1 MELNTYDKINTDI
14 SDIGKTVEAHA
25 VRMDYI
31 DVLLI
36 GPESRKSMVSNYKE
50 RTTKEDTGN
59 PISPEEKQRL
69 IEKFENDTIE
79 RDEAEKLKR
88 ILEEEKK
95 EAETAGNSLAAIAI
109 GLLLAALAYLLY
121 KLISSEE

>member
-1 MELNTYDKINTDI
+1 MEDMLIIGTIVGFVLVITAIFKHFDSKFDIKIDKINKDI

-25 VRMDYI
+25 VRMGYI

-69 IEKFENDTIE
+69 IEK
-79 RDEAEKLKR
+79 
-88 ILEEEKK
+88 
-95 EAETAGNSLAAIAI
+95 LAV
-109 GLLLAALAYLLY
+109 
-121 KLISSEE
+121 S